1 MSPLT
6 LMLNQSLSTGIFPDT
21 LKASKIIPFFKKKNM
36 MHNISIITPISLFC
50 AISKVFEK
58 VVSIQLYDCVNEN
71 VLSYKSQYGFRTLY
85 STETALLEITDII
98 TKELDGGKLPLRF
111 FLYLS
116 KAFDALAHNIFLN

>member
-21 LKASKIIPFFKKKNM
+21 LKASKIIPFLKKNM

-58 VVSIQLYDCVNEN
+58 AVSIQLYDCINEN
-71 VLSYKSQYGFRTLY
+71 VLLYKSQYGFRILY
-85 STETALLEITDII
+85 STETAPLEITDIV